1 MRLGSKLRFWVVEM
15 TCLFIRLCVRKLFIL
30 YLRCWDLYV
39 VTTIS
44 WQNRSTSYN
53 QSHIF
58 LLQWKNL
65 VFSVMGFLRLTTR
78 RFHGLHDTR
87 TRRSLLY
94 NCYVQRRVL
103 SDYCDGNSV
112 KDSFVPVL
120 IVGAGPVGLALS
132 ILLTKLGRFSD
143 HCPVYIKKKFTV
155 QWATPVEVLNELW
168 NCSTPFSILKFKKLC
183 STWVIKMRSHFNISP
198 LWMQKLNPR

>member
-1 MRLGSKLRFWVVEM
+1 
-15 TCLFIRLCVRKLFIL
+15 
-30 YLRCWDLYV
+30 
-39 VTTIS
+39 
-44 WQNRSTSYN
+44 
-53 QSHIF
+53 
-58 LLQWKNL
+58 
-65 VFSVMGFLRLTTR
+65 MGFLRLTTR

-155 QWATPVEVLNELW
+155 Q
-168 NCSTPFSILKFKKLC
+168 
-183 STWVIKMRSHFNISP
+183 
-198 LWMQKLNPR
+198 